1 MKLKIGELSLITA
14 LVVALLWGFL
24 LDNSQQ
30 QLTQQVIRMHVVPH
44 SDAEIDQQAKLHIR
58 DNVQEH
64 LRVVLSDAS
73 DKSSAESLVHQQ
85 LDTLH
90 QIAADAAADFGLQL
104 PVQVLLTEQHFPTR
118 AYGHFTLPA
127 GAYTALQIQL
137 GDASGENWWCVVFP
151 PMCFDVALGTAPD
164 LAVMGFEE
172 GEIAL
177 IADDS
182 DGTAFRFRLL
192 EVFAGLRG

>member
-30 QLTQQVIRMHVVPH
+30 QLAEQVIRMHVVPH
-44 SDAEIDQQAKLHIR
+44 SDEAIDQEVKLHIR
-58 DNVQEH
+58 DNVQEY
-64 LRVVLSDAS
+64 LRAKLSDAN
-73 DKSSAESLVHQQ
+73 DRDTAETIITEH
-85 LDTLH
+85 LDTLN
-90 QIAADAAADFGLQL
+90 QIATDTAADFGLQL
-104 PVQVLLTEQHFPTR
+104 PTQVLLTEERFPTR

-127 GAYTALQIQL
+127 GTYTALQIQL
-137 GDASGENWWCVVFP
+137 GDAEGQNWWCVVFP

-164 LAVMGFEE
+164 LAVMGLEE

-177 IADDS
+177 IADEGG
-182 DGTAFRFRLL
+182 GTAFRFRVL
-192 EVFAGLRG
+192 EFFDGLRG